1 MTIVAFVQAH
11 LPAAEAHAVTAAPT
25 LLVQEATLLQAAE
38 LAVTQAAVQAA
49 VLVQEVIL
57 LQAAEPAVTQAA
69 VLAAALVQ
77 EVTQH
82 QAAVLRQ
89 AALAVTVLVRQAVQA
104 LLQAAHADTVQVL
117 QEAVLAVTLAAVL
130 AAVLAEAEAATEAA
144 EVDAD
149 KPEKTLY

>member
-1 MTIVAFVQAH
+1 MAFVQAH

-69 VLAAALVQ
+69 VQAAALVQ

-89 AALAVTVLVRQAVQA
+89 AALAATVLQAVQVPLQAVHADTVLVRQEAVQ
-104 LLQAAHADTVQVL
+104 
-117 QEAVLAVTLAAVL
+117 AVTLAAVL